1 MSGMNATY
9 CPEDNKLRLYAA
21 TRLDEATYQRVR
33 EAGFRWAP
41 RQQLF
46 VAPMW
51 TPHREDLLLELCGEV
66 GDEDTSLV
74 ERAESRADRF
84 SEFSTKRAQDA
95 RAARDAVS
103 SITDK
108 IPLGQPILVG
118 HHSERRARK
127 DAERIENGM
136 RRAVSMW
143 ETSQYWRE
151 RANGALRHAKYKER
165 PDVRQRR
172 IKRIEAD
179 RRKQTREIEQLANL
193 VEVLCNEALTYDELV
208 DFVWSTSLFDL
219 RDALVRA
226 PEAFRETCAKQV
238 ANSRRYIAH
247 CERWLCH
254 YDNRLAY
261 ERAMLGEQGGAAS
274 GRFANIKVGGHV
286 KMGSEWYLV
295 RRINRSNGKVCSV
308 TVNAKYVPV
317 RGIEEVEDYR
327 APSADDAK
335 AAQAANKMPPLCNYP
350 GEGFEH
356 LTSAEWNA
364 TYVDYKGSRELGQG
378 AVRPGGYRPDVKA
391 SDERSTGV
399 GRHRVR
405 VIVRR
410 GALIPVFLTDKKLK
424 EPGPAKPEAPEPAP
438 VQPAPVAV
446 GECRTCRDP
455 AVATRVAEC
464 QAEGEDFAKLREQ
477 LREGVQT
484 LAAPQLFPTPVDLA
498 ERMVG
503 LADIGP
509 THDVLEPSAGSG
521 NLLRA
526 IQALPD
532 GVGSLTA
539 VEIQS
544 ALCAQ
549 LEAAGGAEVVCADFL
564 TWNKG
569 TRLKFDRIVMNPP
582 FAKAFDIK
590 HIMRAYWM
598 LRAGGRLVGLCADGP
613 RQQDLLRDFVE
624 RSGGVWETLPA
635 GTFSEAGT
643 LVSVALVVMAM

>member
-1 MSGMNATY
+1 MNGMNATY
-9 CPEDNKLRLYAA
+9 SPEDNKLRLYAA

-51 TPHREDLLLELCGEV
+51 TPHREDLLLALCGEV

-84 SEFSTKRAQDA
+84 SNFSAKRAQDA
-95 RAARDAVS
+95 RVARDAVS
-103 SITDK
+103 SIADN

-127 DAERIENGM
+127 DAERIESGM
-136 RRAVSMW
+136 RHAVSMW

-151 RANGALRHAKYKER
+151 RAKGALRHAKYKER
-165 PDVRQRR
+165 PDVRHRR

-179 RRKQTREIEQLANL
+179 RRKQAREIERLANL
-193 VEVLCNEALTYDELV
+193 VKVLGNETLTYDEV
-208 DFVWSTSLFDL
+208 MDFVSSTSLFDL

-226 PEAFRETCAKQV
+226 PEAFLEACAKQ
-238 ANSRRYIAH
+238 AAASRRYIAQ

-254 YDNRLAY
+254 FDNRLAY

-274 GRFANIKVGGHV
+274 ERFANIAVGGHV
-286 KMGSEWYLV
+286 KMGAEWYLV
-295 RRINRSNGKVCSV
+295 KRINRSNRAVCSV

-335 AAQAANKMPPLCNYP
+335 AAQAANKKPPLCNYP

-356 LTSAEWNA
+356 LTSVEWNA
-364 TYVDYKGSRELGQG
+364 THADYKGSRELGQG

-391 SDERSTGV
+391 SDAQSV
-399 GRHRVR
+399 GFARHRVR

-410 GALIPVFLTDKKLK
+410 GALVPVFLTDKNRK
-424 EPGPAKPEAPEPAP
+424 EPEPATAEANEP
-438 VQPAPVAV
+438 APRQQPPVAV
-446 GECRTCRDP
+446 VERGAARDY
-455 AVATRVAEC
+455 AVAPRDAAGV
-464 QAEGEDFAKLREQ
+464 AEGEDFAKLREQ
-477 LREGVQT
+477 LREGVQV
-484 LAAPQLFPTPVDLA
+484 LAAPQLFPTPVALA

-526 IQALPD
+526 VQALPD
-532 GVGSLTA
+532 GVRSLTA
-539 VEIQS
+539 VEIQP
-544 ALCAQ
+544 ALCESLQ
-549 LEAAGGAEVVCADFL
+549 AAGGAEVVCADFL
-564 TWNKG
+564 TWNEG
-569 TRLKFDRIVMNPP
+569 TRHTFDRIVMNPP
-582 FAKAFDIK
+582 FVKASDIK
-590 HIMRAYWM
+590 HIIRAYWM

-613 RQQDLLRDFVE
+613 RQQDPLRDFVE
-624 RSGGVWETLPA
+624 RSGGVWEVLPA

-643 LVSVALVVMAM
+643 QVRVALVVMTM